1 MELFDRSGLMQATG
15 LSAAKINWAL
25 RLIKGPKMERIYA
38 ELEHKEGILLIES
51 LLQHLQITLAYDLDA
66 LHQAIPKDG
75 PFITVSN
82 HPFGF
87 LDGVIVLMMV
97 GKIRPNF
104 RAIANFLLSYFA
116 PISDLFL
123 TVNPFETSGPKGMGG
138 TEKSL
143 QQLRQGLG
151 LALFP
156 AGEVSTWYKGQQ
168 GISDRPWSL
177 RSMQLIQQAQ
187 VPVIPIYFAGENSL
201 SFHLLGKL
209 HPALRTVRIPAEMF
223 KKQGKTLQIA
233 IGERIEWQQLA
244 QYDSA
249 EKLRDVLYNTTYGLR
264 ETLISQ

>member
-1 MELFDRSGLMQATG
+1 MELFDRSGLMKATG
-15 LSAAKINWAL
+15 LSESKINWAL
-25 RLIKGPKMERIYA
+25 RLIQGPKMERIYA

-51 LLQHLQITLAYDLDA
+51 LLAHLNITLNYDVDKLTRV
-66 LHQAIPKDG
+66 IPKEG

-87 LDGVIVLMMV
+87 LDGVIVLMMI

-123 TVNPFETSGPKGMGG
+123 TVNPFENAGPKGMGG

-143 QQLRQGLG
+143 QQLQQGHG

-168 GISDRPWSL
+168 GIYDRPWSL

-223 KKQGKTLQIA
+223 KKQGRTLQLG
-233 IGERIEWQQLA
+233 IGERMEWTELA
-244 QYDSA
+244 QHRSP
-249 EKLRDVLYNTTYGLR
+249 EHLRDKLYRATYALQS
-264 ETLISQ
+264 TLPLQ